1 MRKAIN
7 AISNFLDRWVTYVCA
22 VLLGMMTIAVLTGV
36 LFRYVFQSPIGW
48 TEEISRYL
56 MIWAASLAISIGV
69 KHNEHIGITILIDSV
84 RNRIIKGVLV
94 TVIDLL
100 VLGFLFVMVRYSI
113 QMVQEAQYQFA
124 QSYRA
129 TMFLP
134 ALSVPVSMGL
144 AGLQVVFKILSA
156 GFGDVEAITS
166 HSNIDI

>member
-1 MRKAIN
+1 MRKAIK
-7 AISNFLDRWVTYVCA
+7 AISDFLDRWVTYVCA
-22 VLLGMMTIAVLTGV
+22 VLLGAMTVAVLTGV

-84 RNRIIKGVLV
+84 RNRIVKGILV
-94 TVIDLL
+94 MLIDLL
-100 VLGFLFVMVRYSI
+100 VLGFLFVMVGFSI

-134 ALSVPVSMGL
+134 TLSVPVSMGL
-144 AGLQVVFKILSA
+144 AGIQLVFKILSA